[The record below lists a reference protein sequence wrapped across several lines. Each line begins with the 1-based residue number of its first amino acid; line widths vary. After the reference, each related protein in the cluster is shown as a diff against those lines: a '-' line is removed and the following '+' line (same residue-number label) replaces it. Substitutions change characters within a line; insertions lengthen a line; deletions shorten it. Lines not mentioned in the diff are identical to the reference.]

1 MAELGFSSSA
11 QSAAD
16 RRAQGFSV
24 ARQFV
29 FLFSE
34 GFDPEMRNAGFQL
47 AAVDSGRSRRGSIP
61 MRSACSRHG
70 Q

>member
-1 MAELGFSSSA
+1 MPELGFSSSA

-16 RRAQGFSV
+16 RRAHGFSV

-29 FLFSE
+29 FLFSV

-47 AAVDSGRSRRGSIP
+47 AAVDSAEAGEARSR
-61 MRSACSRHG
+61 
-70 Q
+70 